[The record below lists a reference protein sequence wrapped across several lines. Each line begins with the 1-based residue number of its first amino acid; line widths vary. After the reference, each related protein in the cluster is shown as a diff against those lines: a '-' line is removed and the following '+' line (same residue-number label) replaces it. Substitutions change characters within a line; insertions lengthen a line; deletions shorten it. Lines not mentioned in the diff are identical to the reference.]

1 MKESKINTFDNLCDI
16 IQNIQNGE
24 NDTTLWYRGHAN
36 HTWQVIPSIQRTNL
50 VHKERILSHSF
61 YHSAT
66 QISTDK
72 VSFKSYDKWV
82 AKMQHY
88 GIPTRLLDWSYSPL
102 VALYFATRKFD
113 STGTTDACIWILKPS
128 KLNMFEDFGP
138 YIYPIDSFT
147 ALEML
152 KPAFTDKNINLSTEN
167 KILACFSTNNDLRMY
182 SQRAAFTI
190 HNTNRKLTDYAD
202 ILHKV
207 TIPYNRISYFRNIV
221 NTVGLTDSYIFPDLE
236 HIAKD
241 ILLRHSHS
249 I

>member
-1 MKESKINTFDNLCDI
+1 MNESKINTFDNLCEI
-16 IQNIQNGE
+16 IQNIQNKE
-24 NDTTLWYRGHAN
+24 NATLWYRGHTN
-36 HTWQVIPSIQRTNL
+36 HTWKVIPSIQRTNL
-50 VHKERILSHSF
+50 MHKERVLTHSF
-61 YHSAT
+61 YHSAA
-66 QISTDK
+66 QISIDK
-72 VSFKSYDKWV
+72 TSYKSYDKWV

-102 VALYFATRKFD
+102 IALYFATRE
-113 STGTTDACIWILKPS
+113 SERANTTDACIWILIPS
-128 KLNMFEDFGP
+128 KLNMIQGFGP

-152 KPAFTDKNINLSTEN
+152 KPAFTNKGIDVNVEN

-190 HNTNRKLTDYAD
+190 HNTNQKINDYAD
-202 ILHKV
+202 ILYKII
-207 TIPYNRISYFRNIV
+207 IPYNRISYFKNIV
-221 NTVGLTDSYIFPDLE
+221 NIAGLTDSYVFPDLD

-241 ILLRHSHS
+241 VLLRHS